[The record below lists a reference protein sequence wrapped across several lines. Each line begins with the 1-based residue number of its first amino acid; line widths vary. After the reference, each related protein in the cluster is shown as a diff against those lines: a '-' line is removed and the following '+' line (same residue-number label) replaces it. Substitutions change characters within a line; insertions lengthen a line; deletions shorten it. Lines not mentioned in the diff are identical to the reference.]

1 MLNNIRNKTKS
12 ISTKIFLLVIA
23 ASFALWGVGDIF
35 SNRNDST
42 IASVGEE
49 NISAREFL
57 RTYQRIVAE
66 LRRDSKGQI
75 TEEIA
80 ISLNVHTQTLNQM
93 INEKVIDL
101 EMKKMGLSVS
111 KNRLK
116 QVILTSPFFKDQLGQ
131 FSAEQFSY
139 TLRQLGLDEE
149 SYLKELSKTIL
160 RDQIINLF
168 DFAEEPSVLQL
179 S

>member
-80 ISLNVHTQTLNQM
+80 ISLNVHT
-93 INEKVIDL
+93 
-101 EMKKMGLSVS
+101 
-111 KNRLK
+111 
-116 QVILTSPFFKDQLGQ
+116 
-131 FSAEQFSY
+131 
-139 TLRQLGLDEE
+139 
-149 SYLKELSKTIL
+149 
-160 RDQIINLF
+160 
-168 DFAEEPSVLQL
+168 
-179 S
+179 